1 MPENQKMI
9 ERFSRL
15 SAYEKA
21 GIALSAV
28 FAAFLIVDPL
38 ILSAALGLD
47 PDLRR
52 FFRLLTDIGESKW
65 ILIVSGAGV
74 LLLAGLHARERSLRR
89 GVIYG
94 YVSKLLVFLFTA
106 VALSGL
112 TASLSKN
119 VIGRARP
126 KLYDELGS
134 LEFRPFSF
142 DYAFASFP
150 SGHATTTGALAGV
163 LAIVWPRARVPVFV
177 AGAWIA
183 ATRFLIT
190 VHYFTDAVAGYALGL
205 AFAYFLRGR
214 LARRGWLFRTDPKG
228 DVRIRGRTFLRAATR
243 TVSGKLRNLGSSM
256 LELTR
261 SRGEPRQ

>member
-1 MPENQKMI
+1 MRDSRTLI
-9 ERFSRL
+9 GRFSRL

-21 GIALSAV
+21 VVA
-28 FAAFLIVDPL
+28 
-38 ILSAALGLD
+38 LSAALGVFLILDPLVLSAVRGLD

-52 FFRLLTDIGESKW
+52 FFRLLTDLGDSNW
-65 ILIVSGAGV
+65 ILIPSGAG
-74 LLLAGLHARERSLRR
+74 LLILAWLQARERRPRR

-94 YVSKLLVFLFTA
+94 YVSKLLVFLFVT

-112 TASLSKN
+112 TASLTKN

-142 DYAFASFP
+142 DYGFAAFP
-150 SGHATTTGALAGV
+150 SGHATTIGALAGV
-163 LAIVWPRARVPVFV
+163 LAIVWPCARMPVFV

-183 ATRFLIT
+183 STRFLIGA
-190 VHYFTDAVAGYALGL
+190 HYFTDAMAGYALGL
-205 AFAYFLRGR
+205 AFAYFLRDR

-228 DVRIRGRTFLRAATR
+228 DVRLRGRTLLRAATNAL
-243 TVSGKLRNLGSSM
+243 SGKLLVLGSSV
-256 LELTR
+256 LRLVR
-261 SRGEPRQ
+261 SRGEPRH